1 MAISSDLERLL
12 ARWLPRQRWMPA
24 LGGRAGEEPDIT
36 PLSVA
41 RIAEVSDDDA
51 GTVQC
56 LLVVLTVRGPR
67 RHTRLCV
74 PLSVRTVEDYAL
86 RSHLV
91 GVVDDLLLGKSY
103 VYDGAADPVFVLA
116 LADAIVDAHGT
127 PDEQLQSFR
136 AGDELPDADPA
147 PVRGQGP
154 EPGAS
159 LLARASAHRF
169 RRTDGLGSESRVEI
183 DGPAGVFA
191 LTILREIGAENPPA
205 VRYPL
210 ALTAVE
216 SASVHPAVGW
226 SQTRWFDDTDLTTI
240 AAPFALLSH
249 ALPESRRAWRAAV
262 ETALRVDSGSVGSF
276 NRQASALGTAVG
288 GLHVDLGSEFGRVRS
303 EGEPTRRLIR
313 KWRERIDWAISRAPG
328 ALGSLEQQLREHA
341 DSLDGIHGLGPLQRV
356 HGELT
361 LDHISV
367 GTAEGPRVISFAV
380 TPDEPRP
387 VEIDLVAMLRSMD
400 YAAGYA
406 WLQRTGSLAEGEPRI
421 RALATRGL
429 EDTEL
434 RDDYLAAPEH
444 LWYRQTANSFLS
456 GYAHALGETKSVTD
470 PLLRAALIDRLLVE
484 VVSEMRDRPAWL
496 IVPLAALAAALGD
509 GSDDAGRTSSEHGS
523 ESGHAETDSEAE
535 TSTGGPDEEDDVF
548 ARAVSAGTRDGG
560 SAEDGSVIEVAAGA
574 DILPGRTAV
583 EDDGVGRWGRRSTE
597 PPAEES
603 AEPESAESEP
613 AAEAAAA
620 EEPAAEEPAA
630 EEPAAE
636 IPAAEEPAAD
646 RPAAGDL
653 TADDLTADE
662 SAGSEPVADEAPETP
677 GATHP
682 IEDAGAAA
690 FGVPPKP
697 DRLPPGMAHSG
708 LVEDEDPDA
717 DESLDEDGAGED
729 ERDSAVPPRSAR
741 DSRGVTD

>member
-74 PLSVRTVEDYAL
+74 PLSVRMVEDYAL

-136 AGDELPDADPA
+136 AGDELPDLEPA
-147 PVRGQGP
+147 PVRGQGQ
-154 EPGAS
+154 EPGSS
-159 LLARASAHRF
+159 LLARAGAHRF

-183 DGPAGVFA
+183 DGPAGAFA
-191 LTILREIGAENPPA
+191 LTILREIGAESPPA

-216 SASVHPAVGW
+216 SAAVHSAVGW

-262 ETALRVDSGSVGSF
+262 ETVLRVDSGSVGSF

-341 DSLDGIHGLGPLQRV
+341 DSLDGIAGLGPLQRI

-387 VEIDLVAMLRSMD
+387 VEIDLVAMLRSID

-421 RALATRGL
+421 RALATQGL

-484 VVSEMRDRPAWL
+484 VVSEMRGRPAWL

-509 GSDDAGRTSSEHGS
+509 SSHEEGRGSSEHES
-523 ESGHAETDSEAE
+523 ESGHADTDSADGTAVGAPGE
-535 TSTGGPDEEDDVF
+535 DEDVF
-548 ARAVSAGTRDGG
+548 ATALSAASSDGG
-560 SAEDGSVIEVAAGA
+560 SAEDGSVTEVAEGA

-583 EDDGVGRWGRRSTE
+583 EDDRAGTWGRGSAKE
-597 PPAEES
+597 PAEDDRAADGSNENEPVEVES
-603 AEPESAESEP
+603 TGN
-613 AAEAAAA
+613 
-620 EEPAAEEPAA
+620 
-630 EEPAAE
+630 
-636 IPAAEEPAAD
+636 EPAAD
-646 RPAAGDL
+646 EAAGSPD
-653 TADDLTADE
+653 TIR
-662 SAGSEPVADEAPETP
+662 PV
-677 GATHP
+677 
-682 IEDAGAAA
+682 EDAWVAA
-690 FGVPPKP
+690 FAVPPKP
-697 DRLPPGMAHSG
+697 DRLPPGMAHSD
-708 LVEDEDPDA
+708 LAEDEDLDA

-729 ERDSAVPPRSAR
+729 EPDSAVPPRSAR